1 MLRLDNQETACTTV
15 TLLHTGDTVGIYVM
29 SSTFETWAL
38 SGGVGNTFAGYL
50 VAKYD
55 DPNYVPPATVPTTVG
70 ASTVA
75 GTATTTVAATTQT
88 SGP

>member
-1 MLRLDNQETACTTV
+1 MLRLDGQETACTTV

-29 SSTFETWAL
+29 SSTFDTWSL

-55 DPNYVPPATVPTTVG
+55 DPDYVPPATVPTTVG

-75 GTATTTVAATTQT
+75 ATTTTVADTTQT